1 MPPVSRVRAAV
12 GAWPSASWLAWFD
25 RRLGLYLVT
34 IAVVVGLKWRG
45 GYDLVAFLDAARDVA
60 DGGSAYDA
68 TLAAGIA
75 SWGTEQVYV
84 SPPFLAHALAPFSA
98 LPDDVL
104 FVAWTL
110 VSLAGLVLAIRAVGT
125 GALARQM
132 PRLVFGLVYVWASV
146 FLGQVNLL
154 VLAGLLLALDG
165 RRDALA
171 GGGLA
176 LATLL
181 RGTPIA
187 FVLLLV
193 IQRRWRATGWFFA
206 WLSLGV
212 LASGPSEWVTFAGVL
227 GDAAL
232 LPPLDVSIQTSLA
245 AIAPLLRPL
254 TAASLAAVV
263 LLAHRVPGERDLLVA
278 TALGL
283 AIVVLPANSWHH
295 WFAFGIVGILTW
307 GDRAL
312 WSRRA
317 LAAFLAVAFIPMGW
331 PSTLV
336 ALAVAAAMLTRVL
349 ASLAGVER
357 RHGKTAQQTGT
368 GKPG

>member
-1 MPPVSRVRAAV
+1 MPRLSRLWIAS
-12 GAWPSASWLAWFD
+12 GKWPSVTWLAWFD

-34 IAVVVGLKWRG
+34 IAAIVGLKWRG
-45 GYDLVAFLDAARDVA
+45 GYDLEAFVDAARDVA
-60 DGGSAYDA
+60 GGGSAYDA
-68 TLAAGIA
+68 TLAAGVA
-75 SWGTEQVYV
+75 SWGTGQVYV

-110 VSLAGLVLAIRAVGT
+110 LSLGGLILAVRALGP

-132 PRLVFGLVYVWASV
+132 PRLAFGLVYVWASV
-146 FLGQVNLL
+146 FLGQVNVL

-181 RGTPIA
+181 RGTPLA
-187 FVLLLV
+187 FGVLLVL
-193 IQRRWRATGWFFA
+193 QRRWQALGWFLL

-212 LASGPSEWVTFAGVL
+212 VVSGPGEWVTFARVL

-232 LPPLDVSIQTSLA
+232 LPPLDVAIQASLA
-245 AIAPLLRPL
+245 QIAPLLRPL
-254 TAASLAAVV
+254 TAAALTAVIV
-263 LLAHRVPGERDLLVA
+263 LAHRVPAERDLLVA
-278 TALGL
+278 TSIGL

-307 GDRAL
+307 GDHAL

-317 LAAFLAVAFIPMGW
+317 LVGFIAVAFIPMGW

-336 ALAVAAAMLTRVL
+336 ALTVAAAMLVRVL
-349 ASLAGVER
+349 RSRGDAVQPGIVAN
-357 RHGKTAQQTGT
+357 TGT
-368 GKPG
+368 GTLGPG